1 MCEDVSCV
9 SDRNLEN
16 DVALLEI
23 SISGSESSAG
33 HLFDEDLAAQ
43 PEAVLYNETER
54 NIGSVQHEPNN
65 HDDLDPFKYT
75 AISPAVSLV
84 DH

>member
-1 MCEDVSCV
+1 MCEDISCV

-43 PEAVLYNETER
+43 PEAVLYNETEW
-54 NIGSVQHEPNN
+54 NIGSAQQR
-65 HDDLDPFKYT
+65 
-75 AISPAVSLV
+75 
-84 DH
+84 